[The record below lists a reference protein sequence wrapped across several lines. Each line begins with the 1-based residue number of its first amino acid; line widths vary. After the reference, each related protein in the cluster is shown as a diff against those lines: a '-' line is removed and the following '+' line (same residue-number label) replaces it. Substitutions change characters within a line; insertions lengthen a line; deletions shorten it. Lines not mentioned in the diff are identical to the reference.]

1 MYLYLKV
8 IFNKL
13 SRNDLF
19 AIKTGRKILEKL
31 HGSHHLFLEKLY
43 IDLEKSYSKSS
54 KNFLENIIDEKR
66 LGNIILS
73 QYLSKSF
80 NNFNFTKVILISV
93 ARKKKI
99 SLPIPFL
106 WFNIFEQKGIKISKI
121 SCFILFFFQGIF
133 RLALG
138 FKNLLILYKI
148 NLLKINKFP
157 KIDNFL
163 FNPTIENLPSNNSYK
178 DFSLISELTNKKMI
192 SKDDTSVLFVKNKY
206 NLTKIKETISKNNL
220 NFSLTSLD
228 YPSCI
233 GYFGL
238 FRLSLYFFYL
248 IFLSFIKVLFL
259 KLEEINF
266 FEEIIKYKA
275 VQYANKKFL
284 PNKIFFNNSNWKYKP
299 LWTYQAELKGSN
311 ISVYFYSLSES
322 GYKIKYQSNYDIQG
336 LHNLVW
342 KNYYTWNKYHTQ
354 FLKNLTKSKC
364 AFIETG
370 PISFKDCENNIDK
383 TIDLNNCIAVF
394 DAAPYKEAFS
404 TLFAMDSSN
413 YRSYKN
419 ILKFIDDIK
428 EICETY
434 NIGIIYKTKKFD
446 SKQISKFYLN
456 KIKIMK
462 KNLNFFEIDSNISP
476 KNYVDDCICSINFP
490 FTSTAH
496 LSKKSKKSIF
506 YDPTMTILSNDP
518 AANGIKIINDKQDLN
533 LYIQQIK

>member
-1 MYLYLKV
+1 M
-8 IFNKL
+8 
-13 SRNDLF
+13 
-19 AIKTGRKILEKL
+19 
-31 HGSHHLFLEKLY
+31 
-43 IDLEKSYSKSS
+43 
-54 KNFLENIIDEKR
+54 
-66 LGNIILS
+66 
-73 QYLSKSF
+73 
-80 NNFNFTKVILISV
+80 
-93 ARKKKI
+93 
-99 SLPIPFL
+99 
-106 WFNIFEQKGIKISKI
+106 
-121 SCFILFFFQGIF
+121 
-133 RLALG
+133 
-138 FKNLLILYKI
+138 
-148 NLLKINKFP
+148 
-157 KIDNFL
+157 
-163 FNPTIENLPSNNSYK
+163 
-178 DFSLISELTNKKMI
+178 
-192 SKDDTSVLFVKNKY
+192 
-206 NLTKIKETISKNNL
+206 
-220 NFSLTSLD
+220 
-228 YPSCI
+228 
-233 GYFGL
+233 
-238 FRLSLYFFYL
+238 
-248 IFLSFIKVLFL
+248 
-259 KLEEINF
+259 
-266 FEEIIKYKA
+266 
-275 VQYANKKFL
+275 
-284 PNKIFFNNSNWKYKP
+284 
-299 LWTYQAELKGSN
+299 
-311 ISVYFYSLSES
+311 
-322 GYKIKYQSNYDIQG
+322 
-336 LHNLVW
+336 VW

-394 DAAPYKEAFS
+394 DDAPYKEAFS
-404 TLFAMDSSN
+404 TLFSMYSSN

-462 KNLNFFEIDSNISP
+462 KDLNFFEIDSNISP